1 MRALLLTLLIGLT
14 GGAKAGGAR
23 EGGAVVI
30 PPPGLVRPA
39 TPWIIIVDGSPHKLV
54 DCADLRGLQQG
65 WRPSGV
71 SFLVKG
77 GRWVSRDGKERRVRL
92 GVDLATGPALTAPAG
107 SWTDLI
113 LELDGPVVMKTE
125 DGGVLS
131 LTLGELTVALDTPAE
146 GGDRVVVQLGLPSD
160 LVSAISARGS
170 VGDAHP
176 LAGEIRQ
183 ALADGAMGC
192 RAE

>member
-1 MRALLLTLLIGLT
+1 MRALLLTLLLGLT
-14 GGAKAGGAR
+14 DSAMAGEGR
-23 EGGAVVI
+23 GGGAVVI

-39 TPWIIIVDGSPHKLV
+39 TPWLIIVDGSPHKLV
-54 DCADLRGLQQG
+54 DCLDLRGLQQG

-71 SFLVKG
+71 SFPIKG
-77 GRWVSRDGKERRVRL
+77 ARWISRDGKERRVRL
-92 GVDLATGPALTAPAG
+92 GVDLATSPALTAPAG

-146 GGDRVVVQLGLPSD
+146 GGDRVVVQLGLPAG
-160 LVSAISARGS
+160 LVSAVSASGS

-183 ALADGAMGC
+183 ALTDGALGC
-192 RAE
+192 QVE